1 MGDGD
6 LGMIVETSRAS
17 TSSVQCGSVE
27 VAFDYEA
34 AARKMTAHIIQA
46 RGIPSK
52 DIGGANNTQV
62 RSLVNAR
69 LVLAITSLC
78 ARRLSCMSTSA
89 NSQIDTLCASH

>member
-1 MGDGD
+1 MVEGEM
-6 LGMIVETSRAS
+6 GMIVETSRVP
-17 TSSVQCGSVE
+17 TSPIQCGSVE

-62 RSLVNAR
+62 SSGISL
-69 LVLAITSLC
+69 ITRCILKHLLFPHLIV
-78 ARRLSCMSTSA
+78 AKRELIA
-89 NSQIDTLCASH
+89 